1 MTRYTQCNSPLGS
14 AYSSPA
20 RASNNI
26 AMRKSAWI
34 WFVGCVAWFV
44 DGVFWLHLHAR
55 AHAQLA
61 FMLAML
67 FLAAGLFYR
76 NQKT

>member
-1 MTRYTQCNSPLGS
+1 
-14 AYSSPA
+14 
-20 RASNNI
+20 
-26 AMRKSAWI
+26 MRKSAWI
-34 WFVGCVAWFV
+34 WFVGCAAWSV

-67 FLAAGLFYR
+67 FLVAGLFYR